1 MSTVVTGGF
10 PAAQARA
17 DNGPGRRLRRYI
29 RKSAQAPA
37 GAVAGNSSWS
47 RHRDDSESRVR
58 DMHDTDTQAA
68 LRLRRLSPGPGGAA
82 GRTFKFPVPR
92 RDRDTG
98 IILFKFRVNFNL
110 KDKPVTSLF
119 QDLPAAAP
127 PGLFEA
133 ASADCQ

>member
-1 MSTVVTGGF
+1 
-10 PAAQARA
+10 
-17 DNGPGRRLRRYI
+17 
-29 RKSAQAPA
+29 
-37 GAVAGNSSWS
+37 
-47 RHRDDSESRVR
+47 
-58 DMHDTDTQAA
+58 MHDTDTQAA

-82 GRTFKFPVPR
+82 GRTFKVPVPR

-127 PGLFEA
+127 VSSKRHPRT
-133 ASADCQ
+133 ASETRTPQPP